1 MTARQ
6 RPFPLMPLLGAGGLM
21 LVSLLSVAWLQWFA
35 EPAPDL
41 ARPARWWPRAPC
53 NSRMPPAAPCRLSM
67 RAAVQLIAELPSGQQ
82 GFVRATV
89 RGLARARRAR
99 GLGAEVPF
107 TLEQRASGQLLLID
121 PLTGQEIDLWAFGSL
136 NAQPFTEFLQS
147 HSSAGNATGASPTL
161 AQSSRSNSHD

>member
-1 MTARQ
+1 MSAKQ
-6 RPFPLMPLLGAGGLM
+6 RPFPLMPLLGAGALV
-21 LVSLLSVAWLQWFA
+21 LVSLLSVAWVQWFA
-35 EPAPDL
+35 DPAPD
-41 ARPARWWPRAPC
+41 PAGASPVVA
-53 NSRMPPAAPCRLSM
+53 SRTLQFEDADGGVVHVIDAGTG
-67 RAAVQLIAELPSGQQ
+67 VLIAELPFGEQ

-136 NAQPFTEFLQS
+136 NAQPFSGFLHP
-147 HSSAGNATGASPTL
+147 HSSAGTVTGAPSAL
-161 AQSSRSNSHD
+161 AQSSRSNAHD